1 MISIVIPCFNAAA
14 TLRSTIES
22 ALGQDEE
29 CEVIVV
35 DDGSTDA
42 SPGIIL
48 EFAGRISAVRTENRG
63 VSAARNLGTSM
74 AVGEFIQ
81 YLDSDD
87 VLAAGTLAQRRT
99 ALDRTGADVAVTDW
113 QEFTTAPDGSAEPG
127 KIVRPDVEALN
138 KDAEIA
144 TATSAFWAP
153 PAALLYRASMV
164 KLADGWPE
172 HMRVVEDARFLFEV
186 ACKGGRFEHVAGVGA
201 FYRLSPLGLS
211 RGSRS
216 RFIASCARNTQ
227 EIEANW
233 RARAPLS
240 AAQSQALAGMWW
252 HVASAALIEGME
264 DFDTA
269 RRGYNRNAPRRFVT
283 EAGGLLRA
291 VFGAG
296 FVAAIASAGLRV
308 KAAARRVS
316 PLSLARDRAGV
327 RP

>member
-14 TLRSTIES
+14 TLRRTIES
-22 ALGQDEE
+22 ALCQDEV

-42 SPGIIL
+42 SPGIIA

-87 VLAAGTLAQRRT
+87 VLSAGTLAQRRT
-99 ALDRTGADVAVTDW
+99 ALETTGADVAVTDW
-113 QEFTTAPDGSAEPG
+113 QEFTTAPDGSVQPG
-127 KIVRPDVEALN
+127 RIVRPDVAALK

-164 KLADGWPE
+164 KLAAGWPE
-172 HMRVVEDARFLFEV
+172 HMRVVEDARYLFEV
-186 ACKGGRFEHVAGVGA
+186 ARKGGRFEHVSGVGA
-201 FYRLSPLGLS
+201 YYRLSPLGLS
-211 RGSRS
+211 RGNRG

-227 EIEANW
+227 DIEAIW

-240 AAQSQALAGMWW
+240 AEQSQALAGMWW
-252 HVASAALIEGME
+252 HVASAALIEGMDE
-264 DFDTA
+264 FETA
-269 RRGYNRNAPRRFVT
+269 RRGFNRNAPRRFVI

-291 VFGAG
+291 VLGAG
-296 FVAAIASAGLRV
+296 FVAAMASAGLRV
-308 KAAARRVS
+308 KAAVRRMS
-316 PLSLARDRAGV
+316 ALPLARDRA
-327 RP
+327 